1 MADIQ
6 HKNIVDAERHEPKG
20 ASTAAID
27 TIYVSN
33 GAASGTWKELPFA
46 INGVIDDVSTASF
59 TLIPIP
65 MNVTVQSIRMTLA
78 NAITVASSGITV
90 TRGDGAAMGTTTILY
105 TGSAE
110 GTTFDLVPSGNAN
123 ITAST
128 HKYIKIATDGL
139 STTTATL
146 FISVKCKVV

>member
-27 TIYVSN
+27 TVYVSN

-110 GTTFDLVPSGNAN
+110 GTTFDLVPSGNAS

-139 STTTATL
+139 STTTAKL